1 MPSSHLEKEDE
12 GDADCSADAESL
24 EHGHD
29 CEGGFIL
36 CINLYLYDFFHYT
49 IIMIIQLYNYNDDDT
64 NLEAGHD
71 GEGAEAERHH
81 VGDRGHSDRDA
92 GVSHGLANLERS
104 IKLPSSDHHKKVCK
118 TC

>member
-1 MPSSHLEKEDE
+1 MPSFHLEKEDE

-81 VGDRGHSDRDA
+81 VGDRGHGDRDA
-92 GVSHGLANLERS
+92 GVSHGLTDLERRS
-104 IKLPSSDHHKKVCK
+104 
-118 TC
+118 